1 MKLLV
6 VRVERFLKSSLSE
19 LAKATGRTLSEV
31 ARDLIIVGVDIQL
44 SGGVKI
50 VGPLGIER
58 SFAKL
63 GYEGKRG
70 TKLAIWVEDQLIE
83 ELETLGDNLRGV
95 LRETLHV
102 GLLRLRPC
110 DIEFRGPFGVIRP
123 FATADFPEGSERAK
137 EALKRLQRSTRSQE

>member
-1 MKLLV
+1 
-6 VRVERFLKSSLSE
+6 

-58 SFAKL
+58 SFVKL

-70 TKLAIWVEDQLIE
+70 TKLAIWVEDPLIE
-83 ELETLGDNLRGV
+83 ELETLGDNLRGI

-102 GLLRLRPC
+102 GLLRLRPW

-123 FATADFPEGSERAK
+123 FAKANFPEVSESAK
-137 EALKRLQRSTRSQE
+137 EALKRLQGSTRSQE